1 MSLTA
6 TRFSR
11 AFSSSEYSA
20 ILSLEE
26 ALFEE
31 GYSYD
36 GNFLEEIEI
45 SAPARPATEG
55 DLSYLR
61 EIFWNEGIRGQDLKK
76 EISSLCLTH
85 GGERIL
91 HNAVRDYNGKPL
103 SDYIAKYHFAK
114 KLALWIAN
122 DQPSQALEE
131 TISEKLIKCD
141 YFPRYDYAD
150 ILWDYGIRWVEDA
163 VKVYELIPHVWTK
176 GRSLNSPYQ
185 VNLDQ
190 VVLVATNPNYRNL
203 PLWAKVQI
211 IKGNHASSR
220 PGDVWRSLM
229 PALKAWKWDNSIP
242 KRFAKRLGEMSPKY
256 RALGAVAWS
265 MCEQNKNEFWSQ
277 FNQLCKNPDEA
288 VKFLLFND
296 CDSSSSY
303 YSRVGAYI
311 RNRALEVLW
320 GLPHKFLNAEISE
333 KHRISE
339 EEFAI
344 ELLAKYSDGLSGVCR
359 MLFGCG
365 GKQVQKLFK
374 SSTPDHRKWAIALA
388 YGKEDLVQKYLG
400 ADCVPYQEDAI
411 NFLKFLGEKPALRM
425 VQTTTMTLRGK
436 SQDVTGDYI
445 RDTGYLF
452 NQLQT
457 SGVSP
462 DLGRVRCW
470 FSTHEVLAKEYVK
483 ILPDF
488 ELKVNPDFAPLD
500 GLSSLDMAWEIEIP
514 KHQHQLK
521 RYGEILSH
529 CVGGYGGSINSGRSV
544 IVAAYFQGVLKYT
557 LEFVSDGTCRKVGN
571 DFHSNYRCNQFYGF
585 RNSSPSYSDRA
596 TVLDMFQQA
605 KLIN

>member
-11 AFSSSEYSA
+11 AFSSSEYAA

-31 GYSYD
+31 GYVYD

-76 EISSLCLTH
+76 EISSLSLTH
-85 GGERIL
+85 GGENLL
-91 HNAVRDYNGKPL
+91 HEAVRDYNGKPL
-103 SDYIAKYHFAK
+103 TDYVAKYHFRK
-114 KLALWIAN
+114 KLVLWQAN
-122 DQPSQALEE
+122 NANNDDFRVSQPLMDCGYWHDGTEFKNE
-131 TISEKLIKCD
+131 
-141 YFPRYDYAD
+141 AD
-150 ILWDYGIRWVEDA
+150 TLWSYGIRWVEDA
-163 VKVYELIPHVWTK
+163 IKVYELIPHVWVK
-176 GRSLNSPYQ
+176 KRGLNSPYQ
-185 VNLDQ
+185 ASLDQ
-190 VVLVATNPNYRNL
+190 VALVATNPNYRNL

-220 PGDVWRSLM
+220 PGDVWRTLM
-229 PALKAWKWDNSIP
+229 PALKAWKWDSSIP
-242 KRFAKRLGEMSPKY
+242 KRFAKRLGEMAPKY
-256 RALGAVAWS
+256 RALGAITWS
-265 MCEQNKNEFWSQ
+265 MCKQNKNEFWSK
-277 FNQLCKNPDEA
+277 FNQLCKNPGEA

-296 CDSSSSY
+296 CDSCSY
-303 YSRVGAYI
+303 DPRVGAYI

-320 GLPHKFLNAEISE
+320 GLPHKFLNTEISE
-333 KHRISE
+333 KHRIIE

-344 ELLAKYSDGLSGVCR
+344 KLLAKYSDELSGVCR
-359 MLFGCG
+359 ILFGCG

-374 SSTPDHRKWAIALA
+374 SSTPDQRKWAIALA
-388 YGKEDLVQKYLG
+388 YGKEDLVQKYL
-400 ADCVPYQEDAI
+400 ASECVPYKEDAVP
-411 NFLKFLGEKPALRM
+411 FLKFLGEKPALRM
-425 VQTTTMTLRGK
+425 VQTTKMTLRGK
-436 SQDVTGDYI
+436 TQDVTGDYV

-452 NQLQT
+452 NQLQN

-488 ELKVNPDFAPLD
+488 ELKVNSDFAPLD
-500 GLSSLDMAWEIEIP
+500 GLSSLDMSWELEIP

-529 CVGGYGGSINSGRSV
+529 CVGGYGAAVNQGSSV
-544 IVAAYFQGVLKYT
+544 IVAVYHNGILKYT
-557 LEFVSDGTCRKVGN
+557 LEFVKGDRA
-571 DFHSNYRCNQFYGF
+571 YRCNQFYGF
-585 RNSSPSYSDRA
+585 RNSHPSESDRSV
-596 TVLDMFQQA
+596 VLNMFQQA

>member
-6 TRFSR
+6 TRFNR

-31 GYSYD
+31 GYIYD

-76 EISSLCLTH
+76 EISSLCLTD
-85 GGERIL
+85 GGERLL

-103 SDYIAKYHFAK
+103 SDYVAKYHFAK

-122 DQPSQALEE
+122 DQALE
-131 TISEKLIKCD
+131 EKLIKCD
-141 YFPRYDYAD
+141 YFPRYDYAN

-203 PLWAKVQI
+203 PLWAKIQI

-256 RALGAVAWS
+256 RALGAVSWWLCRNDKADFWATFRYL
-265 MCEQNKNEFWSQ
+265 CEH
-277 FNQLCKNPDEA
+277 LDEA
-288 VKFLLFND
+288 IKGLLFGME
-296 CDSSSSY
+296 SSY
-303 YSRVGAYI
+303 GGTYYFPSSYT

-320 GLPHKFLNAEISE
+320 GLPHKFLNNELSE
-333 KHRISE
+333 KGNDPRE
-339 EEFAI
+339 ETALEVI
-344 ELLAKYSDGLSGVCR
+344 AKYGGGSSAVCR
-359 MLFGCG
+359 TLFGCG

-374 SSTPDHRKWAIALA
+374 SSITDQRKWAIALA

-400 ADCVPYQEDAI
+400 AECVPYQKDAV

-425 VQTTTMTLRGK
+425 VQTTKMTLRDK
-436 SQDVTGDYI
+436 TQDVTGDYI

-452 NQLQT
+452 NQLQN

-488 ELKVNPDFAPLD
+488 ELKINSDFSPLD

-557 LEFVSDGTCRKVGN
+557 LEFTQSDRK
-571 DFHSNYRCNQFYGF
+571 YRCNQFYGY
-585 RNSSPSYSDRA
+585 RNSYPSDSDRTA
-596 TVLDMFQQA
+596 VLDMFQQA

>member
-36 GNFLEEIEI
+36 GRSLEELEI
-45 SAPARPATEG
+45 DAPARPATEG

-61 EIFWNEGIRGQDLKK
+61 EIFWNEGIRGQGLKK
-76 EISSLCLTH
+76 EISSLSLTH
-85 GGERIL
+85 GGERLL
-91 HNAVRDYNGKPL
+91 HEAVRDYNGKPL
-103 SDYIAKYHFAK
+103 ADYVAKYHFRK
-114 KLALWIAN
+114 KLVLWQVNDAN
-122 DQPSQALEE
+122 NDDFAVSQPLMDCGYWNDSTEFKNE
-131 TISEKLIKCD
+131 
-141 YFPRYDYAD
+141 AD
-150 ILWDYGIRWVEDA
+150 TLWNNGIRWVEDDA
-163 VKVYELIPHVWTK
+163 IKVYKLIPHVWTK

-190 VVLVATNPNYRNL
+190 VILVATNPNYCNL

-220 PGDVWRSLM
+220 PGDVWRTLI

-242 KRFAKRLGEMSPKY
+242 KRFAKRLGKMSPKY
-256 RALGAVAWS
+256 RALGAIAWES
-265 MCEQNKNEFWSQ
+265 CYGKQANFWEEFQ
-277 FNQLCKNPDEA
+277 CLCKNPEEA
-288 VKFLLFND
+288 VKALLFGI
-296 CDSSSSY
+296 CDKYGDGFNFSNPY
-303 YSRVGAYI
+303 T

-320 GLPHKFLNAEISE
+320 GLPHKLLDGDLSPRCSNVNED
-333 KHRISE
+333 
-339 EEFAI
+339 FAI
-344 ELLAKYSDGLSGVCR
+344 ELIAKYSDGLAGVCR

-365 GKQVQKLFK
+365 GKQVQRLFK

-388 YGKEDLVQKYLG
+388 YGKEDLVQKYL
-400 ADCVPYQEDAI
+400 ASECVPYQEDAV

-425 VQTTTMTLRGK
+425 VQTTKMTLRGK
-436 SQDVTGDYI
+436 TQDVTGDYV

-452 NQLQT
+452 NQLQNAN
-457 SGVSP
+457 VSP
-462 DLGRVRCW
+462 QLGRVRCW
-470 FSTHEVLAKEYVK
+470 FSTHEILAKEYVK

-500 GLSSLDMAWEIEIP
+500 GLSSLDMSWELEIP

-529 CVGGYGGSINSGRSV
+529 CVGGYGGAINSGRSV
-544 IVAAYFQGVLKYT
+544 IVAVYFQGVLKYT
-557 LEFVSDGTCRKVGN
+557 LEFNQGDRR
-571 DFHSNYRCNQFYGF
+571 YRCNQFYGF
-585 RNSSPSYSDRA
+585 RNSYPSESDRSV
-596 TVLDMFQQA
+596 VLNMFQQA
-605 KLIN
+605 KLI